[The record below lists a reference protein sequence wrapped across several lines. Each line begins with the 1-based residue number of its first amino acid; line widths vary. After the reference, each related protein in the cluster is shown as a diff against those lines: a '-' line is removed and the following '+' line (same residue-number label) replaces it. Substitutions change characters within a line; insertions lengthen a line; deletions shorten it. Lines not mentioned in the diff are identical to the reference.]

1 MIIPAGLNTFYL
13 IIMKN
18 YFNTIPESLEE
29 SAKLDG
35 ANDLY
40 ILFKI
45 IIPISAPFMATFA
58 LFYAVER
65 WNEWWYALIFISDA
79 AKAPLQIYLRE
90 TLITSNSLLSQMA
103 QTMAEQEQTGK
114 VYTPALQ
121 MAKLIVVSSIPI
133 IVVYPFL
140 QKHFNKGIMVG
151 SIKG

>member
-1 MIIPAGLNTFYL
+1 
-13 IIMKN
+13 
-18 YFNTIPESLEE
+18 
-29 SAKLDG
+29 
-35 ANDLY
+35 
-40 ILFKI
+40 
-45 IIPISAPFMATFA
+45 
-58 LFYAVER
+58 VER

-121 MAKLIVVSSIPI
+121 MAAIVVSSIPI